1 MAHSSLV
8 IANEFIRR
16 SLKSEACPVTQMQVQ
31 KLVYF
36 AHGWYLALTGKP
48 LVEDAVQA
56 WDFGPVFPTLYSAVR
71 KFGRNKIDRVLLW
84 GEDTPFTFD
93 DAGEAVEE
101 LTADESAIIDQVWT
115 AYGKF
120 PAFKLSALT
129 HEPGTPWASVF
140 ESGKN
145 KPISDAEIQGYF
157 SNLMQAA

>member
-16 SLKSEACPVTQMQVQ
+16 SLQFDQCPVTQMQVQ

-36 AHGWYLALTGKP
+36 AHGWSLALTGNG
-48 LVEDAVQA
+48 LVEDQVQA
-56 WDFGPVFPTLYSAVR
+56 WDFGPVFPTLYNALR
-71 KFGRNKIDRVLLW
+71 KFGRNRIDRVLRW
-84 GEDTPFTFD
+84 GEDTPFSFD
-93 DAGEAVEE
+93 DAGEATEE
-101 LTADESAIIDQVWT
+101 LTPEERSIIDQVWN

-129 HEPGTPWASVF
+129 HEPGTPWEIAF

-145 KPISDAEIQGYF
+145 RPIPDDEIRAYF
-157 SNLMQAA
+157 TNLMQAA